1 MVAGPRIELGTQ
13 GFSVPCVSGEKSNTD
28 KLSNTYRR
36 KLQIMAAKRRTK
48 GTGTLFKK
56 NNGWYAL
63 RYEDIDGTIKT
74 VTLKNDNGSPITLKH
89 ETEKA
94 ADKLI

>member
-1 MVAGPRIELGTQ
+1 
-13 GFSVPCVSGEKSNTD
+13 
-28 KLSNTYRR
+28 
-36 KLQIMAAKRRTK
+36 MAAKRRTK

-56 NNGWYAL
+56 NNGQYAL